1 MGLAARD
8 LLQGQNYANV
18 VKERLKL
25 PPGAGNTRQV
35 FPRGRRDMRKTL
47 ANRTFPAGTAAAKGK
62 ARPERIASAMD
73 NSLLVSLSQQIASF
87 RSMDVI
93 ANNLANVSTPGFKR
107 EAAKFEEYV
116 TQVAPSE
123 GQTGIQTVSFVKD
136 AGVMRDLAE
145 GNVTTTGAT
154 FDTAIE
160 GQGYFAVQTA
170 QGERYTRNG
179 HFSLDASGQIV
190 TSAGN
195 PVMGDGGPITITP
208 DDGDVHIAADGT
220 VSGKNGQIGKLR
232 LVDFPNDRA
241 LVKQGESLY
250 STTQAP
256 GAASDAKVRQGMLES
271 SNVQPVIE
279 ISHMIEVMRSYEAT
293 ATLSKSQEDL
303 MRQAI
308 DKLGTMPN

>member
-1 MGLAARD
+1 
-8 LLQGQNYANV
+8 
-18 VKERLKL
+18 
-25 PPGAGNTRQV
+25 
-35 FPRGRRDMRKTL
+35 
-47 ANRTFPAGTAAAKGK
+47 
-62 ARPERIASAMD
+62 MD